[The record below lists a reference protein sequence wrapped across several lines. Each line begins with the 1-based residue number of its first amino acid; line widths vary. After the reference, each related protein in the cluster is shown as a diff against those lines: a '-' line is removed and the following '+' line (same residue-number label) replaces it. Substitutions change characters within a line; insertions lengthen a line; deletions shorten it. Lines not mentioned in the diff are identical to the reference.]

1 MASALTDLSL
11 SPETVALLER
21 YGFDRTTFDMLR
33 SRLRRGEATDASNR
47 IQGRVTPPEPGDVV
61 PLPPLGSS
69 ERKKLEA
76 TGIELIRRGLVAAV
90 VLTGGM
96 ATRFGG
102 VVKAAVEVARGK
114 TFLDLKLA
122 DIQRTAE
129 RTGGRVPVELMTSFA
144 TDADVTRMAR
154 AVSSERVPVE
164 AFPQYISLRLDGEG
178 NIFRE
183 SDGDVSPYAPGHGDL
198 SFALRRPIHPS
209 AGTQPASSVL
219 HKLIGQGVTHIYMSN
234 VDNLAATLDP
244 AIIGA
249 HIASG
254 QSISV
259 EVADKAK
266 GDKGGAPARVDG
278 VLQVVE
284 GFRFPKDFDQ
294 DSIPV
299 FSTNSFVIDAQA
311 IDRDFDLTW
320 FNVIKEVE
328 GKKVVQFERLVGELT
343 AFLPCHAIGV
353 SREGDDGRFM
363 PVKDPPE
370 LEARRAS
377 IVSLLE
383 KRGAI

>member
-1 MASALTDLSL
+1 MASALNDLSL
-11 SPETVALLER
+11 SPENVALLER
-21 YGFDRTTFDMLR
+21 YGFDRATFDMLR
-33 SRLRRGEATDASNR
+33 TRLKKGEATEAHNR
-47 IQGRVTPPEPGDVV
+47 IRGKVTPPEPGDVV
-61 PLPPLGSS
+61 PLPPLGSP

-76 TGIELIRRGLVAAV
+76 AGTELIRQGLVACV

-122 DIQRTAE
+122 DIQKAAE
-129 RTGGRVPVELMTSFA
+129 RTNGKVPVYLMTSFA
-144 TDADVTRMAR
+144 TDADVTRMAKL
-154 AVSSERVPVE
+154 ATSNRVPVE
-164 AFPQYISLRLDGEG
+164 TFAQYISLRLDGEG

-198 SFALRRPIHPS
+198 SFAMRRS
-209 AGTQPASSVL
+209 GVL
-219 HKLIGQGVTHIYMSN
+219 AKLLAQGVTHIFMSN

-249 HIASG
+249 HIESG

-259 EVADKAK
+259 ECADKAK

-299 FSTNSFVIDAQA
+299 FSTNSFVIDAAA

-343 AFLPCHAIGV
+343 AYLPCHAIGIA
-353 SREGDDGRFM
+353 REGDDGRFM

-370 LEARRAS
+370 LEARRPA

>member
-1 MASALTDLSL
+1 MASALNDLSL
-11 SPETVALLER
+11 TPETVALLER
-21 YGFDRTTFDMLR
+21 FGFDRATFDMLR
-33 SRLRRGEATDASNR
+33 ERLRKGEATDAHNR
-47 IQGRVTPPEPGDVV
+47 IRGKVEPPLPGDVV
-61 PLPPLGSS
+61 HLPPLGSV
-69 ERKKLEA
+69 ERKKLEGA
-76 TGIELIRRGLVAAV
+76 GTELIRQGLVACV

-122 DIQRTAE
+122 DIQKAAE
-129 RTGGRVPVELMTSFA
+129 RTGGRVPVQLMTSFA
-144 TDADVTRMAR
+144 TDADVTRMAKL
-154 AVSSERVPVE
+154 ATSSRVPVE
-164 AFPQYISLRLDGEG
+164 TFPQYISLRLDGEG
-178 NIFRE
+178 NVFKE

-198 SFALRRPIHPS
+198 SFALRRS
-209 AGTQPASSVL
+209 GVL
-219 HKLIGQGVTHIYMSN
+219 AKLIGQGVTHIYMSN

-249 HIASG
+249 HIQSG

-266 GDKGGAPARVDG
+266 GDKGGAPARVDD

-299 FSTNSFVIDAQA
+299 FSTNSFVIDAAA